1 MNTFFMVNIHLVR
14 HFFHKEILIKP
25 NIFNTMYISNTIMK
39 SDVIATT
46 IKRHEKLAMAIM
58 ISVRPIQSVNTL
70 VGGSFNSSCCCIK
83 VGVVI
88 SSKLIVTDFPRI
100 SVGPENPLRVEKDD
114 TAQLHCN
121 VDSKPAVTSVKWMRD
136 GRFIDTNFIHLS

>member
-1 MNTFFMVNIHLVR
+1 M
-14 HFFHKEILIKP
+14 
-25 NIFNTMYISNTIMK
+25 
-39 SDVIATT
+39 
-46 IKRHEKLAMAIM
+46 
-58 ISVRPIQSVNTL
+58 
-70 VGGSFNSSCCCIK
+70 
-83 VGVVI
+83 I

-136 GRFIDTNFIHLS
+136 GRFIDTHFKHTIPRVTLQDAGSYTCSADNGLGKDGKKELQVDVLYGPVVTLQNNMEVQEQDDVQIGCQVDANPRPTSIQWYVYTVAFSYTYIRTCE